1 MTQIDEPNLDEQI
14 RSALRIA
21 KHIAETGGDGLEER
35 QVDEI
40 KALIA
45 TQVREAVKEEKS
57 LRAKL
62 VTKAH
67 KDGIAD
73 GLQMALYGVKD
84 GSKEEK
90 FIRHLLYSENIGD
103 KE

>member
-1 MTQIDEPNLDEQI
+1 MTLDEQI

-45 TQVREAVKEEKS
+45 NQVREARIE
-57 LRAKL
+57 
-62 VTKAH
+62 
-67 KDGIAD
+67 
-73 GLQMALYGVKD
+73 MYNLYGEPRCSQLHHPKKD
-84 GSKEEK
+84 QHPFLEDCPVVNRIKELGE
-90 FIRHLLYSENIGD
+90 
-103 KE
+103 

>member
-1 MTQIDEPNLDEQI
+1 MTLDEQI

-45 TQVREAVKEEKS
+45 NQVREARIKEAEYYLRNAAELS
-57 LRAKL
+57 LKRT
-62 VTKAH
+62 VGVNVI
-67 KDGIAD
+67 KDRIAT
-73 GLQMALYGVKD
+73 LK
-84 GSKEEK
+84 
-90 FIRHLLYSENIGD
+90 GD
-103 KE
+103 DK

>member
-1 MTQIDEPNLDEQI
+1 MTLDEQI

-45 TQVREAVKEEKS
+45 TQAREARIEEATLFNRYFDDNLAFKGFAEER
-57 LRAKL
+57 L
-62 VTKAH
+62 KAL
-67 KDGIAD
+67 K
-73 GLQMALYGVKD
+73 
-84 GSKEEK
+84 
-90 FIRHLLYSENIGD
+90 GD
-103 KE
+103 DK

>member
-40 KALIA
+40 KALISD
-45 TQVREAVKEEKS
+45 QVAKARTTLLQDLNDCGEIHHSVYDYRIEELEQNK
-57 LRAKL
+57 
-62 VTKAH
+62 
-67 KDGIAD
+67 
-73 GLQMALYGVKD
+73 
-84 GSKEEK
+84 
-90 FIRHLLYSENIGD
+90 
-103 KE
+103 

>member
-1 MTQIDEPNLDEQI
+1 MTLDKQI

-45 TQVREAVKEEKS
+45 TQVQE
-57 LRAKL
+57 AKL
-62 VTKAH
+62 KELEDFRNSWHTMIRQEVHQDLNDRIAQLRSTK
-67 KDGIAD
+67 
-73 GLQMALYGVKD
+73 
-84 GSKEEK
+84 
-90 FIRHLLYSENIGD
+90 
-103 KE
+103 